1 MSEQGART
9 AQCRSRRPS
18 HDRTAAGRMSHDLAA
33 VRAGFDA
40 LSGEGAAVLLE
51 REIIS
56 VQGPDAGRYLQGQ
69 LSQDVMAMAGSSAWT
84 FILQPTGRVD
94 AWFRVHRLADDDFRL
109 EIEPGL
115 GEALI
120 ARLRKFLIRTKATIS
135 EPVPASLIAR
145 RWATATIRLGDDL
158 LDALPGVPVGPGVAG
173 ADSLLIVDI
182 DAARA
187 QLDMQEA
194 PVASLER
201 YRIAHAVPA
210 MGAELTTDTIPGE
223 AGGWVIDDSVSF
235 TKGCY
240 TGQELVARIDSRGGN
255 VPKPIRLLVV
265 EGDTFVEG
273 EAPSVGSEIF
283 FDGALVGRITSS
295 CISLGD
301 GYSPMALAPLARAVE
316 FGAVVEIRDGAR
328 HHQAVVAEPPAAS

>member
-1 MSEQGART
+1 MSEDIAT
-9 AQCRSRRPS
+9 
-18 HDRTAAGRMSHDLAA
+18 

-40 LSGEGAAVLLE
+40 LVGEGAAVLLE

-69 LSQDVMAMAGSSAWT
+69 LSQDVMTMAGSSAWS

-94 AWFRVHRLADDDFRL
+94 AWLRVHRLADDDFRL

-135 EPVPASLIAR
+135 EPVSGSLIAR
-145 RWATATIRLGDDL
+145 RWAPATIRLGDDL

-173 ADSLLIVDI
+173 ADSLLFVEIAI
-182 DAARA
+182 ARV
-187 QLDMQEA
+187 QLDLREA

-201 YRIAHAVPA
+201 YRIAHGVPA
-210 MGAELTTDTIPGE
+210 MGTELTTDTIPGE

-265 EGDTFVEG
+265 GGDTSAEG
-273 EAPSVGSEIF
+273 EVPTIGSEIF
-283 FDGALVGRITSS
+283 FNGTLVGRITSS
-295 CISLGD
+295 CSSLGD
-301 GYSPMALAPLARAVE
+301 GYPAMALAPLARAVE
-316 FGAVVEIRDGAR
+316 FGSVVELRDGDRLHSAVVT
-328 HHQAVVAEPPAAS
+328 EPPAAN